1 MRPVPRGTGF
11 FVETV
16 HSYWQPAL
24 VIKARI
30 LADSI
35 SPSGIRL
42 CTFLVTYPRF
52 VHAEHLRHRA
62 QSFNVAS
69 SRAIPMSKFATLVRD
84 SDVEPAWWG
93 KDQPAAAL
101 VRDSEV
107 EPVWWGKNQPG
118 MQAAEEL
125 TGEALQLARQL
136 WLGAKASMLQV
147 HAWMEQ
153 CHLHKQV
160 ANRILEPWMPVTVL
174 VSATDWA
181 NFFSLRSHPGAQPEM
196 CALSD
201 AMLYAFCA
209 SEPVRRAVGEW
220 HVPFGD
226 RMDPSWSFED
236 QRKVSVAR
244 CARLS
249 YLTFDST
256 VDLKA
261 DLALHDK
268 LADSRHWSP
277 FEHVARCSD
286 KDTYFGNFR
295 GWEQYPQMVDP
306 GVGDLDNWDR
316 HADFFHALLLERQ
329 QAGSSYA
336 CGATVGLEPD

>member
-16 HSYWQPAL
+16 RISVQAAL

-52 VHAEHLRHRA
+52 VHAEHLRHRT

-69 SRAIPMSKFATLVRD
+69 SRAIPTSKF
-84 SDVEPAWWG
+84 
-93 KDQPAAAL
+93 AAL
-101 VRDSEV
+101 VRDSAV

-118 MQAAEEL
+118 MQAAEAL
-125 TGEALQLARQL
+125 TGESLRLARQL
-136 WLGAKASMLQV
+136 WLDAKASMLQV

-153 CHLHKQV
+153 CHLHKQI

-174 VSATDWA
+174 VSATNWA
-181 NFFSLRSHPGAQPEM
+181 NFFSLRSHPDAQPEM

-201 AMLYAFCA
+201 AMLCAFCA

-226 RMDPSWSFED
+226 RMDPAWSPED
-236 QRKVSVAR
+236 QRKVAVAR

-256 VDLKA
+256 MDLTA
-261 DLALHDK
+261 DIALHDR

-286 KDTYFGNFR
+286 KDAYFGNFR
-295 GWEQYPQMVDP
+295 GWEQYRQMVDP
-306 GVGDLDNWDR
+306 GVGERDNWDR
-316 HADFFHALLLERQ
+316 HADFFRNLLLERR
-329 QAGSSYA
+329 QAGSPYA
-336 CGATVGLEPD
+336 RGATVGLEPD